1 MRILLLLAA
10 VAAIGATFLLLADGV
25 DATLARLEDSPM
37 LFALLACLA
46 CAVGIP
52 RQVVAYAASY
62 GFGLWPGV
70 ALALLAQL
78 VGCAANLAWARALAR
93 EWVARRLA
101 TRSGRLA
108 RLDAYLTANT
118 FTATLVLR
126 LLPVGNSMALNL
138 LAGAS
143 GASATRFL
151 AGSAIG
157 FLPQTLVFALLGAG
171 TRLDSLDQI
180 LLGVALF
187 AASALLGWVLWR
199 RRPAA
204 LAAMP
209 HT

>member
-10 VAAIGATFLLLADGV
+10 VAAIGATFLLLADGA
-25 DATLARLEDSPM
+25 DATLARLADSPM
-37 LFALLACLA
+37 LFALLACLG

-52 RQVVAYAASY
+52 RQAVAYAASY

-101 TRSGRLA
+101 ARSGRLA

-143 GASATRFL
+143 GASAIRFL

-157 FLPQTLVFALLGAG
+157 FLPQTLVFALLGDG

-199 RRPAA
+199 RRPAE